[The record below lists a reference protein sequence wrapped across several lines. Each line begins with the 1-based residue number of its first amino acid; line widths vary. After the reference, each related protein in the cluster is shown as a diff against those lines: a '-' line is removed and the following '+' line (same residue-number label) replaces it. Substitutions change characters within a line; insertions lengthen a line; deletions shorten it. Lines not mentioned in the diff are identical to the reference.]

1 MMGRRRLPSTGM
13 AAGVAAPASLPRPV
27 SRTGIIHLKSPALR
41 PASTEPGLTRL
52 ARALGLAGLE
62 GASVAL
68 AVWTVRASPVMPA
81 FVRANELEPDVRTR
95 ELVHIAVGVL
105 TAVVVAAAV
114 LARKRREGLDLVERV
129 VRLLSPLALLGPAAL
144 LLDWRLWPEREPVFY
159 ALVLGAGLC
168 LSASLVAASRAGPL
182 RSLAPL
188 RTRFGD
194 AYRAMV
200 RRAPRAIDTPLVA
213 VLLGASLYTAYFSI
227 VTIDNHRNL
236 GTSIDLAIEDNLMWN
251 LVHGGP
257 LFRSTPFSGP
267 TGSHFGHHATFF
279 SYLLAPIYALAPRP
293 ETLLVVQAVL
303 LGGGA
308 VPLFLYARRHVAP
321 WIAAV
326 VAFAYLA
333 YPPLHGANLY
343 DYHYLP
349 LGIPFLWWVLY
360 AVESRRRVMA
370 LVIAIVAMS
379 IREDVAGQ
387 LAVLGV
393 FLLLT
398 GPAAV
403 EGVLLTVVPA
413 AYAVALKLYVMP
425 MFKGGEEAFVN
436 QYEGMLPSGAHGFE
450 GVLSTIVGN
459 PAFSANVVLE
469 KDKFGYALQIF
480 APLLALPLRAPRWWL
495 LVLPGFAF
503 TLLSTAYT
511 PLIQISFQ
519 YSAYWIPWLFIG
531 VVLALEK
538 IGATRAADDVAAA
551 VRQRAAVAGLVFA
564 SMASTLYQ
572 GAFTRHET
580 VRAGFGRFHFGTT
593 ADDLR
598 RRAELTAALDVIP
611 RDARVAASEELTPHA
626 SSRTYDYK
634 LRYGIWDAEYLLFT
648 VPVGGE
654 EGKNALPPIRSG
666 EFGVLADLGHV
677 VVARRGEPTTRNAS
691 FLGRI
696 GR

>member
-1 MMGRRRLPSTGM
+1 MPSIVPT
-13 AAGVAAPASLPRPV
+13 
-27 SRTGIIHLKSPALR
+27 
-41 PASTEPGLTRL
+41 LTRL
-52 ARALGLAGLE
+52 ARALGLGGLE

-68 AVWTVRASPVMPA
+68 AVWTVRHSRVMPA
-81 FVRANELEPDVRTR
+81 FARANELGPDVRTG
-95 ELVHIAVGVL
+95 ELNQIALGVL
-105 TAVVVAAAV
+105 TALVVAGTV
-114 LARKRREGLDLVERV
+114 LARRRRDGLDLVERV
-129 VRLLSPLALLGPAAL
+129 FRLLAPLALLGPTAL
-144 LLDWRLWPEREPVFY
+144 LLDWRLWSGREPVFY
-159 ALVLGAGLC
+159 ALVLGAGFC
-168 LSASLVAASRAGPL
+168 LSASLVSASRAGPFV
-182 RSLAPL
+182 SLEPL
-188 RTRFGD
+188 RARGGE
-194 AYRAMV
+194 AWRAMV
-200 RRAPRAIDTPLVA
+200 LRVPRVVDGPLVA
-213 VLLGASLYTAYFSI
+213 VLLGATFYAVYFSVI
-227 VTIDNHRNL
+227 TIANHRNL

-267 TGSHFGHHATFF
+267 EGSHFGHHATFF
-279 SYLLAPIYALAPRP
+279 SFLLAPIYALAPRP

-308 VPLFLYARRHVAP
+308 LPLFLYARRHVAP
-321 WIAAV
+321 WVAVV

-370 LVIAIVAMS
+370 FVVALVAMS

-403 EGVLLTVVPA
+403 EGILLSVVPA
-413 AYAVALKLYVMP
+413 AYAVVLKLCVMP
-425 MFKGGEEAFVN
+425 MYKGGDEAFVN
-436 QYEGMLPSGAHGFE
+436 QYEGLLPRGAHGFE

-459 PAFSANVVLE
+459 PAFAANVAIDR
-469 KDKFGYALQIF
+469 DKVGYVLQIF
-480 APLLALPLRAPRWWL
+480 APLLALPLRATRWWL

-503 TLLSTAYT
+503 TLLSTAYA

-531 VVLALEK
+531 AVLALER
-538 IGATRAADDVAAA
+538 IGATPVADDVTGA

-580 VRAGFGRFHFGTT
+580 VRSGFGPFHFGTT
-593 ADDLR
+593 PDDLR
-598 RRAELTAALDVIP
+598 RRSELAAALGVIP
-611 RDARVAASEELTPHA
+611 PEARVAASEELTPHA

-648 VPVGGE
+648 VPVGGD
-654 EGKNALPPIRSG
+654 EGKQALPAIRSG
-666 EFGVLADLGHV
+666 DFGVVADLGEV
-677 VVARRGEPTTRNAS
+677 VVARRGEPATRNAA

-696 GR
+696 GQ